1 MGGPAICSNT
11 CSDGGG
17 ARRFRCDRAGGPA
30 SLNRRNRRIVAFP
43 RNSGTGQHISHSGS
57 QRQCVTDLHRCR
69 GVVKTDLSL
78 RHGHRDRQRAYQH
91 QGQQKGLDALYAIL
105 FISMASPLI
114 QSLGGRAETPAL
126 PRFATAWKISFWW
139 RPSRTIRGQSQI
151 EQSNSSPPSQPQGSE
166 PGFHLPRRYFPRCR
180 K

>member
-43 RNSGTGQHISHSGS
+43 GNSGTGQHISHIGS

-105 FISMASPLI
+105 FHKYGFSFDTEF
-114 QSLGGRAETPAL
+114 GRAGGNARPPAVCYCMENQFL
-126 PRFATAWKISFWW
+126 VA
-139 RPSRTIRGQSQI
+139 
-151 EQSNSSPPSQPQGSE
+151 SQPDD
-166 PGFHLPRRYFPRCR
+166 PGAITN
-180 K
+180 